1 MKDHEHERGWT
12 CPYSFLVRPRS
23 REWLQCGSS
32 CPARTLKSSKQKRM
46 RSGMTLLRWDYASF
60 VLSRSVVQVLRLGWI
75 PWRHNCNSGS
85 QRNRATR
92 RSFNRPRVRRHEF
105 AQADFAERIGIS
117 HNYLST
123 MERGIWRIPNSVDL
137 PKITGN
143 LEIIPRLRVPVSPGV
158 GLSSRNRLTSQPC
171 ANQKH
176 GIRSVLGFLAHRM
189 SDIIVVTGFTERIAA
204 ALRTAVQTN
213 HGSAI
218 SI

>member
-1 MKDHEHERGWT
+1 
-12 CPYSFLVRPRS
+12 
-23 REWLQCGSS
+23 
-32 CPARTLKSSKQKRM
+32 
-46 RSGMTLLRWDYASF
+46 
-60 VLSRSVVQVLRLGWI
+60 
-75 PWRHNCNSGS
+75 
-85 QRNRATR
+85 
-92 RSFNRPRVRRHEF
+92 
-105 AQADFAERIGIS
+105 
-117 HNYLST
+117 

-143 LEIIPRLRVPVSPGV
+143 LEIIPRLRVPVSRGV
-158 GLSSRNRLTSQPC
+158 GLSVATDCSQPC

-189 SDIIVVTGFTERIAA
+189 SDIVVVTGFTERIAA

>member
-60 VLSRSVVQVLRLGWI
+60 VLSRSVVQVLRIGWI

-105 AQADFAERIGIS
+105 DMLRRIS
-117 HNYLST
+117 
-123 MERGIWRIPNSVDL
+123 PNAS
-137 PKITGN
+137 
-143 LEIIPRLRVPVSPGV
+143 
-158 GLSSRNRLTSQPC
+158 
-171 ANQKH
+171 A
-176 GIRSVLGFLAHRM
+176 
-189 SDIIVVTGFTERIAA
+189 
-204 ALRTAVQTN
+204 
-213 HGSAI
+213 SAI
-218 SI
+218 TISPRWNAASGGYQIL